1 MSQHSRTQASRSTP
15 ALPRIEAGVVRVLD
29 GGDRGAQRELKPK
42 APVVV
47 GSDAGCDLVL
57 RDPKVSRRHCEL
69 TLGRYGF
76 VARDLESRNGTHF
89 EGSRVG
95 EVALP
100 AGAILKV
107 GDTHLAL
114 ETRDQAVT
122 LEPSAREAFGGLV
135 GRSVAMRRAFTLLER
150 AAASDAIVLLT
161 GETGAGK
168 ELAARGVHAASAR
181 ANGPFEVFDCGAV
194 SPGLLH
200 DALFGHARGAFT
212 GASAEK
218 PGAFV
223 RAAGG
228 TLFLDEVAEVPLPLQ
243 GVLLR
248 ALEEREVLPL
258 GAAAPVAVDVRIV
271 AATRRDLAEEVV
283 AGRFREDLYYRLNV
297 LTVTLPPLRARK
309 GDLTLLVPAL
319 LRELGL
325 QEPGV
330 VDGPNLARLESHRF
344 AGNVRE
350 LRNVLERALVRG
362 ARTFSELELTLDS
375 APTAASAAPV
385 DETASFSEQRQAALD
400 EFERAYVVKL
410 LAEHQGNIKAAS
422 RASGV
427 ERTQLKR
434 LMRKH
439 GLR

>member
-1 MSQHSRTQASRSTP
+1 VSQHSRTQASRSTP

-29 GGDRGAQRELKPK
+29 GDDRGAQRALKAK
-42 APVVV
+42 QPVVV
-47 GSDAGCDLVL
+47 GSDDACDLQL
-57 RDPKVSRRHCEL
+57 KDPKVSRRHCEL
-69 TLGRYGF
+69 SLGRYGF
-76 VARDLESRNGTHF
+76 VAKDLGSRNGTHF

-95 EVALP
+95 EIALP

-114 ETRDQAVT
+114 ETQDQAVT
-122 LEPSAREAFGGLV
+122 LEPSGRESFGALV
-135 GRSVAMRRAFTLLER
+135 GKSVAMRRAFTLLER
-150 AAASDAIVLLT
+150 AAASDAIVLLA

-168 ELAARGVHAASAR
+168 ELAARGIHTASAR
-181 ANGPFEVFDCGAV
+181 AKGPFEVFDCGAV
-194 SPGLLH
+194 APGLLH

-212 GASAEK
+212 GAAAEK
-218 PGAFV
+218 PGAFA

-228 TLFLDEVAEVPLPLQ
+228 TLFLDEVAEVPLALQ

-248 ALEEREVLPL
+248 AIEEREVLPL

-271 AATRRDLAEEVV
+271 AATRKDLAEEVV

-297 LTVTLPPLRARK
+297 LTVTLPPLRSRK
-309 GDLTLLVPAL
+309 GDLPAL
-319 LRELGL
+319 VAALLKELGVSD
-325 QEPGV
+325 PGPI
-330 VDGPNLARLESHRF
+330 DGPSLARLESHRF
-344 AGNVRE
+344 QGNVRE

-362 ARTFSELELTLDS
+362 ARRFAELELALDA
-375 APTAASAAPV
+375 APSAAAAV
-385 DETASFSEQRQAALD
+385 GEGASYSEQRQAALG
-400 EFERAYVVKL
+400 EFERGYLVKL

-422 RASGV
+422 RASGI

>member
-1 MSQHSRTQASRSTP
+1 M
-15 ALPRIEAGVVRVLD
+15 RVLD
-29 GGDRGAQRELKPK
+29 GDDRGAQRELKAK

-47 GSDAGCDLVL
+47 GSDVACDLVL
-57 RDPKVSRRHCEL
+57 KDPKVSRRHCEL
-69 TLGRYGF
+69 ALGRYGF
-76 VARDLESRNGTHF
+76 VAKDLGSRNGTHF

-95 EVALP
+95 EIALP

-114 ETRDQAVT
+114 ETQDQAVGI
-122 LEPSAREAFGGLV
+122 EPSPRESFGGLV
-135 GRSVAMRRAFTLLER
+135 GKSVAMRRAFTLLER
-150 AAASDAIVLLT
+150 AAASDATVLLA
-161 GETGAGK
+161 GETGTGK
-168 ELAARGVHAASAR
+168 ELAARALHAASAR
-181 ANGPFEVFDCGAV
+181 AKATFEVFDCGAV
-194 SPGLLH
+194 APGLLH

-212 GASAEK
+212 GAAVEK

-228 TLFLDEVAEVPLPLQ
+228 TLFLDEVAEVPLALQ

-248 ALEEREVLPL
+248 AIEEREVLPL
-258 GAAAPVAVDVRIV
+258 GAEAPVAVDVRIV
-271 AATRRDLAEEVV
+271 AGTRKDLAEEVV

-297 LTVTLPPLRARK
+297 LTVTLPPLRSRK
-309 GDLTLLVPAL
+309 GDLPTLVSAL

-325 QEPGV
+325 LEPGG

-350 LRNVLERALVRG
+350 LRNVLERALVHG
-362 ARTFSELELTLDS
+362 ARSFAELSLSLDAAPSTAATAPADGSFSELR
-375 APTAASAAPV
+375 SAA
-385 DETASFSEQRQAALD
+385 LG
-400 EFERAYVVKL
+400 EFERGYLVGL
-410 LAEHQGNIKAAS
+410 LKEHSGNIKAAS
-422 RASGV
+422 RASGI